1 MSVFDLTK
9 IIGLILQLFLGQKHV
24 LAFPSRFGS
33 EIVSDGRITCV
44 VFSDGSAI
52 KMQVFSIEGVPFYQ
66 PGYDVK

>member
-1 MSVFDLTK
+1 MSFFDLTK

-24 LAFPSRFGS
+24 LASRFGS